1 MSYPKR
7 HPAYKPENE
16 KQIRL
21 SHKKEQ
27 LKNLLINKFRGKYC
41 IPAEVSGQDRLI
53 KDEVETFLASGHV
66 TENGLINLDKK
77 LQKVLSAQGI
87 ERKPTGATKAHAQ
100 TINPNKHLQNYAEEP
115 I

>member
-41 IPAEVSGQDRLI
+41 IPAEVSG
-53 KDEVETFLASGHV
+53 
-66 TENGLINLDKK
+66 
-77 LQKVLSAQGI
+77 
-87 ERKPTGATKAHAQ
+87 
-100 TINPNKHLQNYAEEP
+100 
-115 I
+115 